1 MSEPFEVAELLQAE
15 WPVHGLGQILGA
27 LLEADMTVAEEQLTQ
42 RRLVKGSMVIEGEG
56 GIPGGERL
64 LTTVLR
70 ACLSFAGRKL
80 AGARAGDDDAKA
92 TSSRAAAWCTCA
104 VNVLLNA
111 PEEAAI
117 SCETYEVF
125 RTHFA
130 RFPHLGSATLATVER
145 AIEKNDLG
153 GNPARLL
160 VALAVAAAGSR
171 DGDVKRRAIGRLSA
185 FIGNMSPDD
194 ITAWV
199 DHLDGRSIDDL
210 AEVCLAQPSE
220 LATRAMPAIARRWPA
235 IRGDALVLAAHG
247 VVGGCLPAWIDIFE
261 VVARCWP
268 SKDGALRAEE
278 ESAVVLVLESVG
290 DLASSQSEMTAVR
303 IARAATRIAT
313 VSCSLVCEAAVVN
326 MCTGLLK
333 RGVVEAGCALHAAAE
348 IACGDASEALAR
360 CSIDFFDIGSSHQ
373 DDIVRCLAF
382 ELAGEVI
389 DSSNAGLK
397 ETLLRV
403 SSNAASAASHVAGE
417 MLRLVSANT
426 EEAGG
431 PIAVLGIAPGALR
444 LLLVDARDNPEI
456 GADTFATMLDV
467 VDGVQNLTRAGVEGK
482 EEQFC
487 TLRLSLEVMIDE
499 AARFSASSLSLLR
512 HINSKRS
519 TSTELTDTTA
529 YLTHLLDAHRTLI
542 AASRSQIGNR
552 CRLSLEGCVK
562 LLDLGIGPA
571 HIMHMSAR
579 CLLDLSIESRYPLS
593 KQKHG
598 SVLACAEHAAAA
610 WLSRAPH
617 EAAAALKLLRGCI
630 VVASARGGMNFVRS
644 LLLKVT
650 NSSQRIH
657 ASQTVAKRVH
667 PAMASNSFVAA
678 GRAGK
683 HSPMCSVAAMVCNA
697 FDELLCRT
705 SFDDEAAH
713 ESAAAMLDVIHVL
726 AISSGAEAS
735 ADAEFVLD
743 ACVIVVRD
751 AIFHERM
758 KPELAK
764 KALEV
769 VIDHYKRVDSLPVR
783 VVSFSDV
790 LVDASRHVTKGR
802 LLLAPLCLLE
812 TLEADLAELASVDYA
827 PDTGEA
833 MSDAATALHKI
844 LTAVQVYFDTSGKAT
859 VSATPEL
866 PSLALLALQAARIC
880 LEWICK
886 ATPGSKE
893 EAAVISSGAY
903 LLRSVEVLMRCPIIP
918 EPESDTL
925 QRWHWDLFFRSAHMA
940 ARLSLDADGHPRA
953 PVRGLETFV
962 EKGKGGE
969 YLEEV
974 LRTRTALA
982 NKMSW
987 ADDWTDAPLSPGR
1000 RLKPKEDSGIVS
1012 DAKPLLNG
1020 DTPRKAQKLAATEA
1034 RRRKKKRR
1042 KRDKN
1047 PFVEALKESEGGKGG
1062 SAKEYEDLEDFIV
1075 CKPGRDYRRL
1085 LGL

>member
-15 WPVHGLGQILGA
+15 WPVHGLGQILES
-27 LLEADMTVAEEQLTQ
+27 LLEADMTVAEEQMTQ

-56 GIPGGERL
+56 GIPGDERL
-64 LTTVLR
+64 LTIVLR

-92 TSSRAAAWCTCA
+92 TTSRAAAWCTCA

-117 SCETYEVF
+117 SGETYDVF

-130 RFPHLGSATLATVER
+130 RFPDLGSATLATVER
-145 AIEKNDLG
+145 AIEKNNLG

-199 DHLDGRSIDDL
+199 DLLDGRSRDDL

-220 LATRAMPAIARRWPA
+220 LTTRAMPAIARRWPA
-235 IRGDALVLAAHG
+235 LRGDALVLAAHG
-247 VVGGCLPAWIDIFE
+247 VIGGCLPAWVDVFE

-268 SKDGALRAEE
+268 LKDGTLRAEE
-278 ESAVVLVLESVG
+278 EYAVVMVLESVV
-290 DLASSQSEMTAVR
+290 DLASSQSETIAVR
-303 IARAATRIAT
+303 IARAATRIAG
-313 VSCSLVCEAAVVN
+313 VSCSPACEAAALK

-333 RGVVEAGCALHAAAE
+333 GGVVEAACALHAAAE
-348 IACGDASEALAR
+348 MACGGASETLVR
-360 CSIDFFDIGSSHQ
+360 RSTDFFDVGSSHQ
-373 DDIVRCLAF
+373 DDTVRCLAF
-382 ELAGEVI
+382 ELAGDVM
-389 DSSNAGLK
+389 DSSDAESK
-397 ETLLRV
+397 ETFTRI
-403 SSNAASAASHVAGE
+403 SSNAASAASYVAGE
-417 MLRLVSANT
+417 MLRLIGADTV
-426 EEAGG
+426 AGE
-431 PIAVLGIAPGALR
+431 PIAALGIAPGALR
-444 LLLVDARDNPEI
+444 VLLVHARENPKN
-456 GADTFATMLDV
+456 GAETFEQMLDV
-467 VDGVQNLTRAGVEGK
+467 VSGVKNLTRAGVEGK
-482 EEQFC
+482 EEQFRN
-487 TLRLSLEVMIDE
+487 LRLSLEVMIDE
-499 AARFSASSLSLLR
+499 AARFSASSLGLLR
-512 HINSKRS
+512 HINSKPS
-519 TSTELTDTTA
+519 NNKEQVTDTTA
-529 YLTHLLDAHRTLI
+529 YLIDLLDAHRTLT
-542 AASRSQIGNR
+542 AASRSKIGDR
-552 CRLSLEGCVK
+552 CRLSLMGCVK

-571 HIMHMSAR
+571 HIMNVSAR
-579 CLLDLSIESRYPLS
+579 CLLDLSIKSRYPVS
-593 KQKHG
+593 KCVHD
-598 SVLACAEHAAAA
+598 LIMACAEHAAAA
-610 WLSRAPH
+610 WLSRTPH

-630 VVASARGGMNFVRS
+630 VVASVRGGMNFVRS

-667 PAMASNSFVAA
+667 PALASNSFVAA

-683 HSPMCSVAAMVCNA
+683 HSPMCSVAAMVCNT
-697 FDELLCRT
+697 FDELLHRT
-705 SFDDEAAH
+705 SFDDKAAH
-713 ESAAAMLDVIHVL
+713 ESAAAMLDVIHLL
-726 AISSGAEAS
+726 ANSSGAEAS
-735 ADAEFVLD
+735 TDADFVLD
-743 ACVIVVRD
+743 ACVIIVRD

-764 KALEV
+764 KAAEV
-769 VIDHYKRVDSLPVR
+769 VIDHYKRVDSLPGR

-790 LVDASRHVTKGR
+790 LVDASRQVARGR
-802 LLLAPLCLLE
+802 LLLAPLCLLKI
-812 TLEADLAELASVDYA
+812 LEADLAELTGVDHG

-833 MSDAATALHKI
+833 VSDAATALHKV

-866 PSLALLALQAARIC
+866 PSLALLALQAARRC
-880 LEWICK
+880 LDWICK
-886 ATPGSKE
+886 ASPGSKE
-893 EAAVISSGAY
+893 EAAVISAGAY

-918 EPESDTL
+918 EREADVL
-925 QRWHWDLFFRSAHMA
+925 QRWHWELFFRSAHMA
-940 ARLSLDADGHPRA
+940 ARLSLDVDGRPRA
-953 PVRGLETFV
+953 PVRSLETFV

-974 LRTRTALA
+974 LHTRSALA

-987 ADDWTDAPLSPGR
+987 VDDWTDAPLSPGR
-1000 RLKPKEDSGIVS
+1000 RIKPKEDPGIVS
-1012 DAKPLLNG
+1012 DTKPSLNG
-1020 DTPRKAQKLAATEA
+1020 DTLKKAQKLAAAEA
-1034 RRRKKKRR
+1034 RRGKKKRR

-1047 PFVEALKESEGGKGG
+1047 PFVEALKASEGGKGG
-1062 SAKEYEDLEDFIV
+1062 SAREYEDLEDFIV

-1085 LGL
+1085 LGI